1 MVLSGMSNFAQ
12 LEDNTNY
19 MKEFVPLNEDEQLI
33 IKEVAKIVKEEN
45 TIPCTGCKYC
55 VEGCPMKINIPG
67 YFEIYNN
74 SDNERKKK
82 EQYEELVKNGS
93 GRAQD
98 CLKCGKCETACP
110 QHLKIRDLLEKT
122 Y

>member
-1 MVLSGMSNFAQ
+1 
-12 LEDNTNY
+12 
-19 MKEFVPLNEDEQLI
+19 MKYTKKDLGSYNLHLI
-33 IKEVAKIVKEEN
+33 KTDKFKTVTVKIMFQSPIVKEEI
-45 TIPCTGCKYC
+45 TIPCTGCQYC

-82 EQYEELVKNGS
+82 EQYEELVKEGS

-98 CLKCGKCETACP
+98 CLKCGKCENACP